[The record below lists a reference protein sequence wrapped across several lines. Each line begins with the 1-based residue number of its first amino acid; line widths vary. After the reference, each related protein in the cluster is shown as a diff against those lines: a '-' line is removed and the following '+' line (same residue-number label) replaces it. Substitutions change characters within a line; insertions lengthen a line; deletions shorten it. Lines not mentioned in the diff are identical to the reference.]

1 MRKKGLV
8 LSVAILVL
16 FMFVACNNEVKK
28 PEAPNEIVS
37 RVVDDMNSLLDYN
50 NLGYEILYWVNVEHS
65 DENKETL
72 ITNLINYLGLD
83 EGCEIKVDDD
93 SIEIKGVCTN
103 ESYYY
108 SLSTKITG
116 LAKNTRIA
124 FKDGA
129 KGNLTL
135 SFAYKDSD
143 EDYNFNISGAFV
155 FDDNAE
161 NSFTFS
167 EVSFNG
173 KSYDVISFTA
183 VMDYILNR
191 QYM

>member
-37 RVVDDMNSLLDYN
+37 RVVDDMNSLLSYN
-50 NLGYEILYWVNVEHS
+50 DLAYDILYWVNVEHS

-72 ITNLINYLGLD
+72 ITNLKQDLELD

-93 SIEIKGVCTN
+93 SIEIIGVCTN
-103 ESYYY
+103 EPYNY

-116 LAKNTRIA
+116 LAKNTRTA

-129 KGNLTL
+129 KGNMTL
-135 SFAYKDSD
+135 SFAHKDSD
-143 EDYNFNISGAFV
+143 EDYNFKISGAFV

-173 KSYDVISFTA
+173 KYYDVISFTA